1 MFYLL
6 KTKRIIKSR
15 SRQQRFYYRI
25 IGDHII
31 ILNNQFG
38 QFMLSYFYFYFFKIL
53 SSEINFGFIDRRG
66 FIAGAERIDFI

>member
-6 KTKRIIKSR
+6 KTKRILKIR
-15 SRQQRFYYRI
+15 SRQRRFYYRI

-38 QFMLSYFYFYFFKIL
+38 QFMLSYF
-53 SSEINFGFIDRRG
+53 FI
-66 FIAGAERIDFI
+66 FIF